1 LGGRGKNLWKKEGR
15 ADEDF
20 LGGCDRPFT
29 DKIYSSAAAK
39 KKREAVPVS
48 ASSGSD
54 VGASSAGKTRTQS
67 STATTTSNTQQQQQ
81 QRSTSTSSATAT
93 GSSYASAVNDHSH
106 ESRSTMPSTDP
117 RPQVDLSHLGLGNP
131 ITNGYVG
138 TGDEKAGA
146 FGGLAEGSSPARV
159 TRSRSR
165 ARIVDDD

>member
-1 LGGRGKNLWKKEGR
+1 MRWY
-15 ADEDF
+15 
-20 LGGCDRPFT
+20 DRPFT

-67 STATTTSNTQQQQQ
+67 STSTATATKSQPQQQTQQ
-81 QRSTSTSSATAT
+81 STSTSSATAT

-106 ESRSTMPSTDP
+106 ESRSTLPSTDP

-131 ITNGYVG
+131 LTNGYVG
-138 TGDEKAGA
+138 TGDPKASA
-146 FGGLAEGSSPARV
+146 FGGLPEGSSPARV

>member
-1 LGGRGKNLWKKEGR
+1 MRGESEKYCVVIWKKEST
-15 ADEDF
+15 DEF
-20 LGGCDRPFT
+20 LCLGSCDRPFT

-67 STATTTSNTQQQQQ
+67 STNTNTKQQQQ
-81 QRSTSTSSATAT
+81 STSTSSATAT

-117 RPQVDLSHLGLGNP
+117 RPQVDLAHLGLGNP

-138 TGDEKAGA
+138 TGDPKAGA
-146 FGGLAEGSSPARV
+146 FAGLPEGNSPARV